1 MLGSRA
7 SCKALHLTRLPS
19 TSKPELELELYLYYT
34 CFLLCSLA
42 LALPLTMDTVC
53 CPSYPAGKLPLPPAP
68 APAGGIIDDYIF
80 DPSFYSA
87 IAANFSQLATDVNQ
101 TSGQNASAIWW
112 GEGAFEFHSGKKATT
127 NAFEDVLFSAVEVG
141 SLAELGFGAWAR
153 STLFG
158 GFYEL
163 LDHRNG
169 YAPNPSF
176 WVGAILNRLV
186 FAAAAAPP
194 QPEQQQQEQEQRQE
208 QQQAGGAGGGR
219 INTFA
224 VSSSLPTLQAFVFNP
239 PAAAAAGAGVVGDS
253 DGVGGGGGSGPT
265 VALLV
270 NLGSTA
276 VEVKLAVLSSQ
287 SLLLSTA
294 SPGADDTEGS
304 SLPPPP
310 VPLVPPVDDTTQLQS
325 TAAAPR
331 LEWALTA
338 PGGDMHSQ
346 HVLLNGARAPLAM
359 SAKDGSVDKSVWAGV
374 SREAAEPIVVP
385 PRAVMIIKQD

>member
-1 MLGSRA
+1 
-7 SCKALHLTRLPS
+7 
-19 TSKPELELELYLYYT
+19 
-34 CFLLCSLA
+34 
-42 LALPLTMDTVC
+42 MDTVC

-68 APAGGIIDDYIF
+68 APAGGGGGGAGAGGIIDDYIF

-87 IAANFSQLATDVNQ
+87 IAANFSQLATDVKQ
-101 TSGQNASAIWW
+101 TSGQNASAVWW

-186 FAAAAAPP
+186 FAAAAPPP
-194 QPEQQQQEQEQRQE
+194 QPEHQEPEQRQE
-208 QQQAGGAGGGR
+208 QQQVGGAGGGR

-239 PAAAAAGAGVVGDS
+239 PAAGPTAAAGAGVVADS
-253 DGVGGGGGSGPT
+253 DGVGGSGPT

-276 VEVKLAVLSSQ
+276 VEVKLLSSQ

-310 VPLVPPVDDTTQLQS
+310 VPLVPPVPPVDDTTQLQS

-359 SAKDGSVDKSVWAGV
+359 SAKDGSVDESVWAGV